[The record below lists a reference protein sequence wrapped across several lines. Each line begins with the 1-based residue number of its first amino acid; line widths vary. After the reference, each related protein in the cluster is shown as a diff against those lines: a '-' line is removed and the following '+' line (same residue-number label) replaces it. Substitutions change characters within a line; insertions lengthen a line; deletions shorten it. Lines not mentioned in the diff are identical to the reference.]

1 MKYYLEIRDPDDNAF
16 AIESLES
23 TEPFM
28 SFSVGDIINGHSIR
42 QEEGLSPHLV
52 ITEIEHFIFIVGNTT
67 HHKVML
73 YTKVKK

>member
-1 MKYYLEIRDPDDNAF
+1 MIYILEIKDPDDNSCVVDSF
-16 AIESLES
+16 ES

-28 SFSVGDIINGHSIR
+28 SFSVGDTINGHSIR

-52 ITEIEHFIFIVGNTT
+52 ITEIEHFIFIVGDIT

>member
-1 MKYYLEIRDPDDNAF
+1 MKYYLEIRDPDDSSCVADSF
-16 AIESLES
+16 ES

-28 SFSVGDIINGHSIR
+28 SFSVGDTINGHSIE
-42 QEEGLSPHLV
+42 QEEGLSPHLI
-52 ITEIEHFIFIVGNTT
+52 ITEIEHFIFIVGDTT